1 MKPRAEK
8 SREGCKARVKT
19 VSRTL
24 GWNLQYEGLT
34 PTNQF
39 LDGNAGQPMAKVVA
53 AAVYT
58 LSCREIRGIR
68 RHCSLLAGAAV
79 SRNMRCIDGRKR
91 DIQRPSARALALPL
105 QKRRSF
111 HRSYPLL
118 RIRLLDVSFTFPS
131 TTRMRLN
138 QLNNSPPPTSV
149 GSGTDLVEES
159 HECHSALFGNTGEGP

>member
-1 MKPRAEK
+1 VILRASLTSLASEVTQDPLLPYLMENIFWAIGLGVKPRTEK
-8 SREGCKARVKT
+8 NREGCKARVKT

-39 LDGNAGQPMAKVVA
+39 LDGNAGQPMAKVDA

-58 LSCREIRGIR
+58 LSCREIRGVR

-91 DIQRPSARALALPL
+91 DIQRPSARALA
-105 QKRRSF
+105 
-111 HRSYPLL
+111 
-118 RIRLLDVSFTFPS
+118 
-131 TTRMRLN
+131 
-138 QLNNSPPPTSV
+138 
-149 GSGTDLVEES
+149 
-159 HECHSALFGNTGEGP
+159 